1 MLEWNPRLVFL
12 VLALAAIAA
21 MLAWG
26 HGHLHPLNYGW

>member
-26 HGHLHPLNYGW
+26 HAHPLNYGW